1 MNATTAVSR
10 RDFLRVTGIA
20 GGGLL
25 LASYW
30 EPLAAIEA
38 RARATGMSPLADPA
52 LNAFVR
58 ITPDGIVTI
67 MSKNPEVGQGIKT
80 MLPMLIAEELD
91 VEWKNVR
98 VEQAPLDSTKFQA
111 QFAGGS
117 TATPTNWLPMRR
129 VGAAGRAML
138 MSAAASKWNVPV
150 TELETERGTVVHRS
164 SKRTLSY
171 GALASD
177 AAAIAAPDPATLKL
191 KEQKDY
197 KIIGTR
203 VKGVDNRSIV
213 TGKPIFGIDVTV
225 PGMLYA
231 VYHKSPVFGSK
242 VASVDLTKV
251 KAFPGVKHA
260 FVVEGHESGG
270 LAGLMPGVAI
280 VADSWWQA
288 KSARALLEV
297 MWADNPTS
305 AQSTAAFDKQAAVL
319 AKSEPQRSLRKDG
332 DADAAIT
339 ASGAKAV
346 SGAYYYPFI
355 SHAQLEP
362 MNCTAHFKGDT
373 LELWAPTQNPASGRT
388 LVSRVLGIKEDAI
401 TVNLVR
407 CGGGFGR
414 RLSSDFM
421 VEAAAIAKQAGVPV
435 KLLWTREDD
444 MQHDMYRPGGYHN
457 FTGAVDAS
465 GKLVAWKN
473 HFVSFGEGEGFVSSA
488 SMGAG
493 EFPARFIPNYALGAS
508 VMPLG
513 IPTGPLRAPGSNGIS
528 FAVQGF
534 IDELAVA
541 AGKDPLQFRLDL
553 LAQEQVAP
561 TSPNT
566 QQPVPTPPAGRPAPV
581 PQGFDGAR
589 MRGVL
594 EMVRDVSGWGKKL
607 PKGTGMGVAF
617 HFSHRGYFAEVVEAT
632 VSPAGV
638 LKIDKVWA
646 VGDVG
651 SDIINP
657 SGAEAQVQGSV
668 LDGIAQA
675 LAQEVTFEDGHAV
688 QSNFNTYRLLR
699 HNQVPP
705 VEVHWKKTTFAPT
718 GIGEPALPPVIPALV
733 NAIYAATG
741 KRIRS
746 IPLSK
751 HDLKWS

>member
-1 MNATTAVSR
+1 MNTSSPVTR
-10 RDFLRVTGIA
+10 RDFLRVSTIA
-20 GGGLL
+20 GGGIL
-25 LASYW
+25 LASYV
-30 EPLAAIEA
+30 EPLSALERYAPAA
-38 RARATGMSPLADPA
+38 GLADPA
-52 LNAFVR
+52 LSAFVR

-91 VEWKNVR
+91 VDWKNVR
-98 VEQAPLDSTKFQA
+98 VEQAPFDPVKFQS

-138 MSAAASKWNVPV
+138 VAAAATKMGVPAS
-150 TELETERGTVVHRS
+150 ELTTSLGIVRHAASGKSMT
-164 SKRTLSY
+164 Y
-171 GALASD
+171 GELATD
-177 AAAIAAPDPATLKL
+177 AASVPAPELATVKL
-191 KEQKDY
+191 KDPKDF
-197 KIIGTR
+197 KIIGSR
-203 VKGVDNRSIV
+203 VKGVDTKAIV

-231 VYHKSPVFGSK
+231 MYHKSPVYGAK
-242 VASVDLTKV
+242 VASVDLTAI
-251 KAFPGVKHA
+251 KAMPGVRHA
-260 FVVEGHESGG
+260 FVVEGNDASGLTG
-270 LAGLMPGVAI
+270 LVPGVAI

-288 KSARALLEV
+288 KSARAKLDV
-297 MWADNPTS
+297 KWAAHPTS
-305 AQSTAAFDKQAAVL
+305 SQGTASFNTQAAVL

-332 DADAAIT
+332 DPDAAM
-339 ASGAKAV
+339 SGAKVVNA
-346 SGAYYYPFI
+346 AYYYPFI

-373 LELWAPTQNPASGRT
+373 LEMWAPTQNPAPGRQ
-388 LVSRVLGIKEDAI
+388 LVARVLGMKEEAI

-407 CGGGFGR
+407 AGGGFGR
-414 RLSSDFM
+414 RLTNDFM
-421 VEAAAIAKQAGVPV
+421 VEAAAIAKQVGVPV

-444 MQHDMYRPGGYHN
+444 MQHDFYRPAGYHN
-457 FTGAVDAS
+457 FSGAVDAN

-473 HFVSFGEGEGFVSSA
+473 HFVSFGEGQNFVSSA
-488 SMGAG
+488 GINAT
-493 EFPARFIPNYALGAS
+493 EFPARFVPNYALGAS
-508 VMPLG
+508 VMSLG
-513 IPTGPLRAPGSNGIS
+513 VPTGPLRAPGSNGIS
-528 FAVQGF
+528 FAAQGF

-553 LAQEQVAP
+553 LAQEQ
-561 TSPNT
+561 
-566 QQPVPTPPAGRPAPV
+566 PVPPPAAGTSG
-581 PQGFDGAR
+581 PQPQAGFDGAR

-594 EMVRDVSGWGKKL
+594 EMLRDVSGWGKTPL

-617 HFSHRGYFAEVVEAT
+617 HFSHRGYFAEVVQAT
-632 VSPAGV
+632 VSKAGV

-651 SDIINP
+651 SEIINP

-668 LDGIAQA
+668 LDGIGQA
-675 LAQEVTFEDGHAV
+675 LAQEVTFANGQAE

-699 HNQVPP
+699 SNQVPP
-705 VEVHWKKTTFAPT
+705 VEVHFKKTTFAPT

-751 HDLKWS
+751 QDLKWA